1 MDNPVLSQCRR
12 AVSEE
17 PANPLRQLELAR
29 AALQAGQVAEAAAAA
44 KKAEKSSTHRLP
56 ARLILG
62 RTLLIGG
69 DFHAAEKIAEE
80 LLEQRAD
87 AEAHNLRGEA
97 RGNLGRAREATEDF
111 RAAATLDPEQTA
123 YPFNLAIALQLQGD
137 NKAAIES
144 YSRVLE
150 IDPANQ
156 PAMNKGAAG
165 AETPSQGSEPA
176 VSVSTEE
183 ELVNALATLTASES
197 KIEAARWVLKRW
209 GAFRKE
215 TVTLNP
221 RAHLDPAG
229 TVLLLLVGFGW
240 GKPVPVNPNVASNP
254 KAAMAIIAG
263 AGPLSNFLV
272 AFVAGLPVQ
281 AGLVPWLPPFNLTA
295 IDRQLFFGFD
305 AADYLGLYLSAIV
318 VISIILGVFNLLP
331 IFPLDGHRVI
341 PAFLTDQAAH
351 SYMQFQ
357 GRYGFLILIV
367 LIALPFLT
375 GGQFGILFEVMSP
388 VINLLS
394 HLFAGNGDVFGFG

>member
-1 MDNPVLSQCRR
+1 MNADRMLFFRYLDRLDNDIF
-12 AVSEE
+12 
-17 PANPLRQLELAR
+17 
-29 AALQAGQVAEAAAAA
+29 AAGVVFGALVTALLVGITFHEFSHAFVAD
-44 KKAEKSSTHRLP
+44 KMGDRLP
-56 ARLILG
+56 RSRG
-62 RTLLIGG
+62 R
-69 DFHAAEKIAEE
+69 
-80 LLEQRAD
+80 
-87 AEAHNLRGEA
+87 
-97 RGNLGRAREATEDF
+97 
-111 RAAATLDPEQTA
+111 
-123 YPFNLAIALQLQGD
+123 
-137 NKAAIES
+137 
-144 YSRVLE
+144 
-150 IDPANQ
+150 
-156 PAMNKGAAG
+156 
-165 AETPSQGSEPA
+165 
-176 VSVSTEE
+176 
-183 ELVNALATLTASES
+183 
-197 KIEAARWVLKRW
+197 
-209 GAFRKE
+209 
-215 TVTLNP
+215 VTLNP
-221 RAHLDPAG
+221 LAHLDPAG